1 MTHFS
6 LMEIF
11 SIQLTSHLLMF
22 QTMAIFLKQSKK
34 QQCIAYHIYI
44 LFVQC
49 TTQHCLCILQHKY
62 SITRKYYMN
71 YYRNQKP
78 HYLTQSM

>member
-22 QTMAIFLKQSKK
+22 QTMAIFLKQSKTNSALLTIFRYYL
-34 QQCIAYHIYI
+34 CN
-44 LFVQC
+44 VQPNIVYAFC
-49 TTQHCLCILQHKY
+49 
-62 SITRKYYMN
+62 SINT
-71 YYRNQKP
+71 P
-78 HYLTQSM
+78 